1 MWDPWYLHGE
11 KLGVAGSVAQM
22 QSRGVLHGEG
32 CRTLHGEEFGH
43 SEDVAWR
50 DAKQGDSAEPRGH
63 CTEKNLWCRGG
74 CRVKQRCMQRNAG
87 RKEVLHGGTFGAARD
102 GAWGRTWCCSDST
115 GLQSCVTRICSI
127 HPHPLTV
134 LQHLL
139 QQRARPPAHPLEAG
153 SGLPPPLRPAAS
165 RH

>member
-1 MWDPWYLHGE
+1 MERNLGIQRMLHGE
-11 KLGVAGSVAQM
+11 M
-22 QSRGVLHGEG
+22 QSRETVQNHGVIAQRRICGAG
-32 CRTLHGEEFGH
+32 
-43 SEDVAWR
+43 
-50 DAKQGDSAEPRGH
+50 
-63 CTEKNLWCRGG
+63 GG

-139 QQRARPPAHPLEAG
+139 QQ
-153 SGLPPPLRPAAS
+153 
-165 RH
+165 